1 MSLTAKSRQHLLDFW
16 LEPVS
21 YDDKKKDFSP
31 SETQLAI
38 TGSLWIVD
46 QPSCISVTD
55 FPLIDFLRLPGLYY
69 KLYLIIR

>member
-1 MSLTAKSRQHLLDFW
+1 MSLTAKFRQYLLVFW

-38 TGSLWIVD
+38 TGSLWIPD
-46 QPSCISVTD
+46 QPSYISITD
-55 FPLIDFLRLPGLYY
+55 FPFN
-69 KLYLIIR
+69 